1 MTDHQLPNSQLY
13 RLIEE
18 RIEGT
23 LADYVAARWPLK
35 GWRKIASEIHADT
48 GISISHQSLRDWF
61 AGRITV
67 ETKVAS

>member
-1 MTDHQLPNSQLY
+1 MTEHPNSQLY

-23 LADYVAARWPLK
+23 LAEYVAARWPQK
-35 GWRKIASEIHADT
+35 GWRKIAADIYADT
-48 GISISHQSLRDWF
+48 GITVSHASLGTWF

-67 ETKVAS
+67 EVKVA